1 VASSG
6 MLARSGSLM
15 VAIMRHPELSESDDV
30 SEVDVVTGVAS
41 CDHVGQGARIVEH
54 RMLVS

>member
-1 VASSG
+1 